1 MKGCDFAAERG
12 PLFLRLNAAPES
24 ELLFP
29 FASFVSGT
37 AARRPPARPQGHSL
51 PHGVPIP
58 HLGEILH
65 IHFPRIGRESG
76 LGEIKKHRRTW
87 YSHTHTYGSTKHRQA
102 AGCIAAWVVPWA
114 AVATSQVA

>member
-24 ELLFP
+24 GLPFL

-37 AARRPPARPQGHSL
+37 AARRPPARATESL
-51 PHGVPIP
+51 APPRGARPSP
-58 HLGEILH
+58 GEIVHL
-65 IHFPRIGRESG
+65 HFPQIGRENG
-76 LGEIKKHRRTW
+76 LGEIKKHRIW
-87 YSHTHTYGSTKHRQA
+87 YTHTHTYGSTKHRQA